1 MCEKEWTKLATPP
14 EVKNADAECAA
25 TGLDPTRT
33 RFLTPDM
40 CRIHLGNL
48 GALHVTV
55 VNEDIYRGVYAAYAF
70 PVAYPGGYISLL
82 QSVEEKEVEVGI
94 IRDLSAFPPAAQ
106 ELVRQALARRYFVH
120 TLTAIREISW
130 KYGLVAF
137 EVETDKGPASFY
149 LRWSQDRAV
158 DYGQRGKVLI
168 SLENNRYLIPD
179 LEKLTPSERTEF
191 QRYIYW

>member
-1 MCEKEWTKLATPP
+1 MSAPP
-14 EVKNADAECAA
+14 ETKKAAADRVTPA
-25 TGLDPTRT
+25 LDPTRT

-55 VNEDIYRGVYAAYAF
+55 LNEDIYGGVYAAYAF

-94 IRDLSAFPPAAQ
+94 IRDLDAFPPAAQ

-120 TLTAIREISW
+120 TITAIREISW

-137 EVETDKGPASFY
+137 EVDTDKGPASFY
-149 LRWSQDRAV
+149 MRWAQDRAV

-168 SLENNRYLIPD
+168 SLENNRYLVPD
-179 LEKLTPSERTEF
+179 LEQLTPSERTEF